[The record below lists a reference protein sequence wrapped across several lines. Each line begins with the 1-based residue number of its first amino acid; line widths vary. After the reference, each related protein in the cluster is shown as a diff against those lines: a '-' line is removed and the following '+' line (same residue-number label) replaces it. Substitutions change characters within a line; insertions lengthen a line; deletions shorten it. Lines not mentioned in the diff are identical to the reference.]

1 MDAALSHN
9 EREAL
14 SRFLAKVIED
24 VDKVAVLFES
34 RGADSTLTRAAQE
47 NLRATLA
54 LLQDGKEVGFH
65 HPVAAASFV
74 APLFRNSR

>member
-1 MDAALSHN
+1 MDTALSQD

-14 SRFLAKVIED
+14 SRFLNKLIED
-24 VDKVAVLFES
+24 VDKLAVLFER

-54 LLQDGKEVGFH
+54 ALQNGSEMETSAVRALIPTDF
-65 HPVAAASFV
+65 
-74 APLFRNSR
+74 

>member
-14 SRFLAKVIED
+14 SRFLAKVIDD

-54 LLQDGKEVGFH
+54 ILQDADEPAFH
-65 HPVAAASFV
+65 HSVAASSYA
-74 APLFRNSR
+74 APFFRNSR